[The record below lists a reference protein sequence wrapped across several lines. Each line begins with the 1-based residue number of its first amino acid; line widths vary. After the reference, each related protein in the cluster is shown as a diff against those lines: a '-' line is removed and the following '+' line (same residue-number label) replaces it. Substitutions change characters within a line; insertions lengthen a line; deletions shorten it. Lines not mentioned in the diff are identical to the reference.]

1 MPLIK
6 RVHQNNP
13 PPPDSRGTASP
24 ESLPPWLDHVVQQQY
39 PAQRSTESTGHDSMI
54 EQLVW
59 EDTPTTALPTPH
71 DLSQLK
77 RRATDHEPP
86 FHADA
91 FNQEAVQDAFQKGF
105 QQGLEQG
112 QEQGYQYALEQA
124 THQAQEQGYQAGFE
138 QGKADGFQQGY
149 TQGMAEAEE
158 SAQEIWSIL
167 DQLETVKNKV
177 LEKSVQDI
185 VPMAMAIAQRLIKVE
200 VSCDRHLVVG
210 LALDV
215 LGKVDRTQKE
225 VVFKVNP
232 QDVQLLRQHI
242 KDNEE
247 TWQGEVQRHYIVVGD
262 DHVDLGSCIVETS
275 GGQID
280 ASFKTQL
287 KMIRKLLGLP
297 NVATTEKEASE
308 SEFDHLLNPE
318 ENTPDWQTPFEA

>member
-6 RVHQNNP
+6 RSQQNMP
-13 PPPDSRGTASP
+13 PPPDSRGSTSP

-39 PAQRSTESTGHDSMI
+39 PSQRPPEETRHDAMI

-59 EDTPTTALPTPH
+59 DDTPTSPLPTPQ

-77 RRATDHEPP
+77 RRASDYEPP
-86 FHADA
+86 FDADV
-91 FNQEAVQDAFQKGF
+91 FGQEAFQKGF
-105 QQGLEQG
+105 QQGQEQG

-124 THQAQEQGYQAGFE
+124 AHQAQEQGYHAGFE
-138 QGKADGFQQGY
+138 QGKADGFQDGY
-149 TQGMAEAEE
+149 AKGMAEAEE
-158 SAQEIWSIL
+158 SAQEIWAIL
-167 DQLETVKNKV
+167 DQLESIKNKV

-200 VSCDRHLVVG
+200 VSCDRQLVVG

-242 KDNEE
+242 KENEE

-280 ASFKTQL
+280 ASFSTQL

-297 NVATTEKEASE
+297 NVATTEADASQ
-308 SEFDHLLNPE
+308 SEFDHLLHPE
-318 ENTPDWQTPFEA
+318 DNTPDWEKPFEG